1 MIIFYIYIIEEIQAA
16 LSPNTPAANDFSFTQ
31 VLRRG
36 VRNLD
41 SKSPTDQLAPLENVS
56 KDGKYAEKAAKMSN
70 GPKKPDRN
78 NIQRRRTFS
87 KRKKSRIGE
96 KQTRHN
102 KFTHRSAVPS
112 FSYEPINELREEMPI
127 TYPNAMTVNPLYAI
141 SPPLNMGATPNLK
154 GLQDTPKR
162 SLNLNIDQKILEI
175 LKRVNLG
182 LVTISDLSLQISA
195 SMKEVIVRVS
205 GKVAPNGI
213 GGWFNFEIIRKD
225 IFAVAFTTEQAAIED
240 FVQKMFNTKLGVF
253 EKLEKTSV
261 STYSIIKLISRSLA
275 NYAIRLARSSA
286 IHHDSHSLFP
296 SWRESGKR
304 FPSKLTFFGLIL
316 KSKEV
321 LKSVVKEKTLLG

>member
-1 MIIFYIYIIEEIQAA
+1 M
-16 LSPNTPAANDFSFTQ
+16 SPNTPVANDFSFTQ

-56 KDGKYAEKAAKMSN
+56 KDGKYAEKAANMSN

-87 KRKKSRIGE
+87 KKKKSRIGE

-127 TYPNAMTVNPLYAI
+127 TYPNAMTVNPLNAI

-154 GLQDTPKR
+154 SLQDTPKR

-225 IFAVAFTTEQAAIED
+225 IFAVAFTTEQATIED

-275 NYAIRLARSSA
+275 NYEI
-286 IHHDSHSLFP
+286 
-296 SWRESGKR
+296 
-304 FPSKLTFFGLIL
+304 
-316 KSKEV
+316 
-321 LKSVVKEKTLLG
+321 